1 MRGIVVENKNGC
13 SAVLRDDGVFEKV
26 DGIYEVG
33 TSIEL
38 TTSGDLRAAGRKK
51 THQRR
56 LVQRVAAAAVALM
69 ILAGSG
75 WNYMTVQACTTVK
88 LDGGASIEYTLNRL
102 DRVIGVTATA
112 EEDEQIVALLEEK
125 DIESMTLPE
134 AMDLT
139 REVLEEQSRWTEE
152 SPCEVSVESK
162 DAKKTE
168 KLQQDAKQALEK
180 PGDKASTDSGTMQTP
195 GGEQR
200 EDNAQTG
207 PQGEKMNDGAGSA
220 GGAAPAG
227 GAGAGGNGQTAPDA
241 GGVSGQG
248 DAPGQNDGGVGK

>member
-13 SAVLRDDGVFEKV
+13 SAVLRDDGVFENV
-26 DGIYEVG
+26 EGVYEVG
-33 TSIEL
+33 ASIEL
-38 TTSGDLRAAGRKK
+38 TTSGDLRAAGRQKAQK
-51 THQRR
+51 RR
-56 LVQRVAAAAVALM
+56 LMQRVAAAAVALM

-162 DAKKTE
+162 DAKRTE
-168 KLQQDAKQALEK
+168 RLQEDANRVLGGTSGNGNPDQQPQTLDNGQPAQDAKDSPQA
-180 PGDKASTDSGTMQTP
+180 
-195 GGEQR
+195 
-200 EDNAQTG
+200 
-207 PQGEKMNDGAGSA
+207 EKMNEGAGS
-220 GGAAPAG
+220 AG

-241 GGVSGQG
+241 VGVSGQG
-248 DAPGQNDGGVGK
+248 AAPGQNDGGVGK